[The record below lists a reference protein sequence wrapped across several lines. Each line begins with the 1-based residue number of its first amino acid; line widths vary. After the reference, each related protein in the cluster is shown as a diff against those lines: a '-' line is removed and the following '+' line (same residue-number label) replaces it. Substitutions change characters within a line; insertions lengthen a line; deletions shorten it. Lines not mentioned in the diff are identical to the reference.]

1 MSSFS
6 IHPETKIG
14 HIALTVADLAR
25 SLSFYEDVL
34 GFAVERREAEVAL
47 RAGSG
52 KPLIL
57 LAELPGARPKP
68 QHTTG
73 LYHYAIRLPDRP
85 SLALILQQLQQ
96 TGYGLQGASDHG
108 VSEALYLADPDG
120 NGIEIYRD
128 RPRDAWPLQDGTLEM
143 GTAPLDMDDLLATP
157 GAASSDWKGA
167 PEGTDI
173 GHMHLHVADLDAA
186 RRFYCDG
193 LGFTLMQRY
202 GNSALFV
209 SAGGYHHHIGL
220 NTWAGAGA
228 PPPPD
233 DAVGLTRG
241 CSGLRYFALR
251 LPDTSALDALI
262 AHCAEVGIAT
272 TDTPEGVRVAD
283 PSGNTVLLTT
293 AT

>member
-14 HIALTVADLAR
+14 HIALTVADSAR
-25 SLSFYEDVL
+25 SLSFYEDIL
-34 GFAVERREAEVAL
+34 GFAVERREAEVVL

-52 KPLIL
+52 EPLIL
-57 LAELPGARPKP
+57 LTELPGARPKP

-73 LYHYAIRLPDRP
+73 LYHYAIRLPDRA
-85 SLALILQQLQQ
+85 SLALVLQQLQQ
-96 TGYGLQGASDHG
+96 TGHGLQGASDHG

-128 RPRDAWPLQDGTLEM
+128 RPREAWPRQGEALEM
-143 GTAPLDMDDLLATP
+143 GTAPLDVDDLLASP
-157 GAASSDWKGA
+157 GAASSDWHGA

-173 GHMHLHVADLDAA
+173 GHIHLHVADLDAA

-193 LGFTLMQRY
+193 LGLTLMQRY
-202 GNSALFV
+202 GDSALFV

-228 PPPPD
+228 PPPPE
-233 DAVGLTRG
+233 DAV
-241 CSGLRYFALR
+241 GLRYFALR
-251 LPDTSALDALI
+251 VPDTGALDALV

-272 TDTPEGVRVAD
+272 TDTPEGIRVAD
-283 PSGNTVLLTT
+283 PSGNAVLLTT